1 MSQLQTNINLPSVDS
16 IDGFATTSSVVSII
30 TSMEDELDNFGNAI
44 GNIYNDGDYNNN
56 TPKMINSVGESIGSE
71 LIDPAMPFGKTF
83 SNFTESKVLSGS
95 KTAILKLNA
104 NTSNSITV
112 QGYNSSNAPT
122 ITYNLATNPYSM
134 LPNECYINGR
144 YIVFKDPPY
153 QFSITYDGTYA
164 DSLYLEKD
172 GYMPNIIPN
181 LYNPSYSRPT
191 LTIESGKI
199 KVSINNANAIKSES
213 TIDDQYTITLA
224 NYLAPFVD
232 PTGNTPCPK
241 AYISAFIYR
250 ASTSKFSKLECN
262 NIYVLSPKSYY
273 LDTDESVDLA
283 NDLILISIANTTI
296 KEWLLVAIRELENH
310 KHDGMDI
317 SSPIRHETLDGL
329 LPSSDNPDIKY
340 AKSIIPNNEH
350 VQYLHRE
357 GYTPGDSGAYNN
369 ALLGDLLLASINPAS
384 LFNNVLSDSNILYFG
399 STADGHSFKRRAVD
413 KDLLL
418 FSSQNGLSIQYNNSV
433 SSNFG
438 LSILDSKIRST
449 ASALHIEAANGRTVF
464 NNVAG
469 NLQDIEAG
477 VVYAQNVQAAEA
489 VTIANNGDLNIGN
502 ISMVHSGTNLTIDGT
517 NSSDKLIFDIDIQ
530 GAKAEIVDLDITN
543 INLGNGDKISFI
555 PNIVG
560 QENIYLTSMLNI
572 GAAFNSSKPL
582 YFTGYG
588 KNSGL
593 AFAKKDVSEIYGNI
607 YVASETG
614 LQPTS
619 SDHNTYFE
627 SGNADVYFLK
637 DTLTPKAISGVTYEW
652 NGVGAETSS
661 YKPID
666 SLSNWPKADVH
677 ANTINGNKFKFSQ
690 YNAISY
696 TGAIQGLN
704 SNKTIINSDNGVLF
718 TRDQSNIYTNA
729 VLNKCDIEV
738 KDVYA
743 NNVITSVITS
753 DTSNIANITI
763 PFGGSFTSL
772 GNANFSA
779 PVTINN
785 TLTVGS
791 TLYTSSI
798 TNTGNLTT
806 NSMQVA
812 GNISA
817 STLSILNDVAFAGI
831 SSVNA
836 TFSSVYV
843 GDKIEFSETGKEIR
857 MNNGAI
863 TGLQMP
869 SISSPTD
876 VANKGY
882 VDAAIAS
889 VGGASSGALAT
900 ETAARIAADNTKADK
915 NGSSAEVFEVGT
927 AVSANQ
933 AVRKEQLDA
942 AISAVSTDAATNAQ
956 MLDGTLNTVFAT
968 PLVLKDQFAVLR
980 SQEGYIK
987 LPSWMGGIIF
997 MWGKHDGSSANG
1009 SIAFTAPSVITA
1021 IYSVQATP
1029 IYNSNAGNADAAI
1042 VQIKSYNTGGFNFA
1056 TAVEAETD
1064 DVFHATSLQFT
1075 WFAIGVS
1082 ATW

>member
-1 MSQLQTNINLPSVDS
+1 
-16 IDGFATTSSVVSII
+16 
-30 TSMEDELDNFGNAI
+30 
-44 GNIYNDGDYNNN
+44 
-56 TPKMINSVGESIGSE
+56 
-71 LIDPAMPFGKTF
+71 
-83 SNFTESKVLSGS
+83 
-95 KTAILKLNA
+95 
-104 NTSNSITV
+104 
-112 QGYNSSNAPT
+112 
-122 ITYNLATNPYSM
+122 M

-572 GAAFNSSKPL
+572 GAAFNSK
-582 YFTGYG
+582 
-588 KNSGL
+588 
-593 AFAKKDVSEIYGNI
+593 
-607 YVASETG
+607 
-614 LQPTS
+614 
-619 SDHNTYFE
+619 
-627 SGNADVYFLK
+627 
-637 DTLTPKAISGVTYEW
+637 
-652 NGVGAETSS
+652 
-661 YKPID
+661 
-666 SLSNWPKADVH
+666 
-677 ANTINGNKFKFSQ
+677 
-690 YNAISY
+690 
-696 TGAIQGLN
+696 
-704 SNKTIINSDNGVLF
+704 
-718 TRDQSNIYTNA
+718 
-729 VLNKCDIEV
+729 
-738 KDVYA
+738 
-743 NNVITSVITS
+743 
-753 DTSNIANITI
+753 
-763 PFGGSFTSL
+763 
-772 GNANFSA
+772 
-779 PVTINN
+779 
-785 TLTVGS
+785 
-791 TLYTSSI
+791 
-798 TNTGNLTT
+798 
-806 NSMQVA
+806 
-812 GNISA
+812 
-817 STLSILNDVAFAGI
+817 
-831 SSVNA
+831 
-836 TFSSVYV
+836 
-843 GDKIEFSETGKEIR
+843 
-857 MNNGAI
+857 
-863 TGLQMP
+863 
-869 SISSPTD
+869 
-876 VANKGY
+876 
-882 VDAAIAS
+882 
-889 VGGASSGALAT
+889 
-900 ETAARIAADNTKADK
+900 
-915 NGSSAEVFEVGT
+915 
-927 AVSANQ
+927 
-933 AVRKEQLDA
+933 
-942 AISAVSTDAATNAQ
+942 
-956 MLDGTLNTVFAT
+956 
-968 PLVLKDQFAVLR
+968 
-980 SQEGYIK
+980 
-987 LPSWMGGIIF
+987 
-997 MWGKHDGSSANG
+997 
-1009 SIAFTAPSVITA
+1009 
-1021 IYSVQATP
+1021 
-1029 IYNSNAGNADAAI
+1029 
-1042 VQIKSYNTGGFNFA
+1042 
-1056 TAVEAETD
+1056 
-1064 DVFHATSLQFT
+1064 
-1075 WFAIGVS
+1075 
-1082 ATW
+1082 